1 MKHSP
6 SIAVLGGGIAGAA
19 AVLSLTRC
27 GISPIWIAPAV
38 QPGNRVGESLS
49 PAAHRTLEAL
59 DATDLLNPGAH
70 RRSNAM
76 FSAWG
81 QSQLVER
88 NSITHLE
95 GSGWV
100 LDRQRFETEMIS
112 RAEAQAPPQR
122 GMVSSAHRQGAHWV
136 IGLED
141 GSQLESAFII
151 DATGRKSLVGKGQ
164 SRLNRADQ
172 QVAAWSILEQIRED
186 VEPTRATLIE
196 AVEDGWWY
204 AALLPDGR
212 LSVAWFTD
220 PDFVNKGLSQT
231 VELWR
236 SRLKQPRFIARWI
249 EEAGFEASE
258 PPKLASAGTTWLETC
273 AGENWAAVGDAAAAF
288 DPLSSH
294 GMTTALWTGHQA
306 AEAMVRAMDGD
317 RAGLADYAAHVKAG
331 VETFLAQRKSFY
343 GAEQRFA
350 DHPFWTRRHAKL
362 EAGKASALASAE

>member
-1 MKHSP
+1 
-6 SIAVLGGGIAGAA
+6 
-19 AVLSLTRC
+19 
-27 GISPIWIAPAV
+27 
-38 QPGNRVGESLS
+38 
-49 PAAHRTLEAL
+49 
-59 DATDLLNPGAH
+59 
-70 RRSNAM
+70 M

-81 QSQLVER
+81 RGQLVER

-100 LDRQRFETEMIS
+100 LDRQRFETELIS
-112 RAEAQAPPQR
+112 RAEAHVPPQR
-122 GMVSSAHRQGAHWV
+122 GKVYSVRREDTRWV

-141 GSQLESAFII
+141 GSQLQSAFII

-172 QVAAWSILEQIRED
+172 QVAAWSILEQICED
-186 VEPTRATLIE
+186 IDPTRATLIE

-220 PDFVNKGLSQT
+220 PDPINKGLSQD

-236 SRLKQPRFIARWI
+236 ARLKQPRFIRRWI
-249 EEAGFEASE
+249 KEAGFEASE
-258 PPKLASAGTTWLETC
+258 PPKLPSAGTTWLEPC
-273 AGENWAAVGDAAAAF
+273 AGGDWAAVGDAAAAF

-294 GMTTALWTGHQA
+294 GMTTALWTRHQA
-306 AEAMVRAMDGD
+306 AKAMVRAMAGD
-317 RAGLADYAAHVKAG
+317 RAGLGDYAAQVKAG
-331 VETFLAQRKSFY
+331 VETFLTQRKSFY

-350 DHPFWTRRHAKL
+350 DHPFWIRRHARL
-362 EAGKASALASAE
+362 EAHKASALASAE